1 MLQKKSTKIVFYF
14 FLLIIIS
21 SINNFELNSIKL
33 EKIKNIKLSGLDNKD
48 SEVLLNKIKS
58 VQLDNIFSLN
68 TFELKEIL
76 NANTLIEKYK
86 VFKIYPSTLVIQI
99 HKTNFLA
106 KINKENKIY
115 LVGSNGKLSNVNSSN
130 IQLPFIFGKPDIK
143 EFLKFKKIIDD
154 SKLYYDEIKNIY
166 FFQSKRWDI
175 EMSDKTLIKLPK
187 DFNKDTLDS
196 VLIFLNDKNFKKNK
210 IIDARIKNQII
221 INDKRTR
228 F

>member
-76 NANTLIEKYK
+76 TANTLIEKYK

-154 SKLYYDEIKNIY
+154 SKLYYNEIKNIY
-166 FFQSKRWDI
+166 YFQSKRWDI

-196 VLIFLNDKNFKKNK
+196 VLIFLNDKNFKENK

>member
-48 SEVLLNKIKS
+48 SEVLLSKIKS

-154 SKLYYDEIKNIY
+154 SKLYYNEIKNIY
-166 FFQSKRWDI
+166 YFQSKRWDI

-196 VLIFLNDKNFKKNK
+196 VLIFLNDKNFKENK